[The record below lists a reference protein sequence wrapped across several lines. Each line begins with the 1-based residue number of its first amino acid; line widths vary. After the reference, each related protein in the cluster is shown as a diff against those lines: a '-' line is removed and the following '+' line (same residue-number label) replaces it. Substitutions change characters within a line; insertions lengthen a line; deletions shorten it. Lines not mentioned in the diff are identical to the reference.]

1 MTISGMRGLFEWQRT
16 RGAMSEYTF
25 TEHELHDLREIFFTE
40 ACEILQSLNQ
50 EVLNLESGHDRE
62 ASLKT
67 IQRHLHTL
75 KGNSRALGF
84 TSLNTLAHKSED
96 LLKSIQ
102 DASIDIDRSLIDL
115 LLAITDTLQFSVDSC
130 RSNGDAQSDERLI
143 ERIEGYLSVWG
154 NGGNAKKKAP
164 SKSGNGSGA
173 LIYDIAIRFDAACD
187 NKKFGLQVI
196 TERLST
202 VGEVL
207 RVESKGDSGTSGAAN
222 QLSICFGSSE
232 PAELIRDIIAVPGI
246 VTDIEIKKH
255 DTVETAPAQQAK
267 RETAVKQEALQ
278 TLRVDALRV
287 DKILN
292 LVGEMVIG
300 RSMIGQILSEIAER
314 YRKDE
319 LVKKLG
325 DANAFMEKTLSQ
337 LQKNVMKIRMLPI
350 SQVFRKFP
358 RVVRD
363 LAVEKGKQV
372 ELVMRGEKT
381 ELDKSILDVIGEPL
395 IHLIRN
401 AVDHGIEPPDERERV
416 GKPRTGTVSLH
427 AFHEGNQIV
436 IDIMDDGAGLDP
448 HRLRKKAIEKGLKKH
463 DDAERLSDD
472 EALDLIF
479 LSGFST
485 ADVVTDISGRGFGM
499 DIVRTTVESLKGRIQ
514 VRSRPGEGA
523 TFTLRLPLTLAIIRA
538 MLFWV
543 GSRLLAIPMSSMEGI
558 IRVKDGDIQTVAGK
572 RVLRFR
578 DKVISLIFLNESL
591 IIDGRPAAG
600 QDQKKF
606 VIVVGCSDKLYGFVV
621 DRLVG
626 QQELVIKALDDY
638 WNTINCT
645 SGASLLGSGKV
656 VLILDAPALIMRETR
671 REIVG
676 TWDRPE
682 PKHGTLPVIPDA
694 TMQQCENERI

>member
-1 MTISGMRGLFEWQRT
+1 
-16 RGAMSEYTF
+16 MSDYTL

-84 TSLNTLAHKSED
+84 TSVNTLAHKSED

-102 DASIDIDRSLIDL
+102 DAAIDIDRSLIDL
-115 LLAITDTLQFSVDSC
+115 LLAITDTLQFSVDIC
-130 RSNGDAQSDERLI
+130 RSNGNAPSDERLI
-143 ERIEGYLSVWG
+143 ERIEGCLSVWG
-154 NGGNAKKKAP
+154 NGCNAENKTP
-164 SKSGNGSGA
+164 SKSGSGSGA
-173 LIYDIAIRFDAACD
+173 LIYNIAILFDAACD
-187 NKKFGLQVI
+187 NRTFGLQVI

-207 RVESKGDSGTSGAAN
+207 RVEPNEDSETGDAAKP
-222 QLSICFGSSE
+222 LSICFGSSE
-232 PAELIRDIIAVPGI
+232 PVELIRDLIAVPGI
-246 VTDIEIKKH
+246 VTGIEIKRR
-255 DTVETAPAQQAK
+255 DTGETAPLQQAT
-267 RETAVKQEALQ
+267 RGTVVKQEALQ
-278 TLRVDALRV
+278 SLRVDAQRV
-287 DKILN
+287 DRILN

-300 RSMIGQILSEIAER
+300 RSMIGQILSEIGER

-319 LVKKLG
+319 LVKKLA

-337 LQKNVMKIRMLPI
+337 LQKNVMKIRMLAI

-363 LAVEKGKQV
+363 LSLEKGKQV

-401 AVDHGIEPPDERERV
+401 AVDHGIESPDERERA

-427 AFHEGNQIV
+427 AFHEGNQII
-436 IDIMDDGAGLDP
+436 IDIMDDGAGIDP
-448 HRLRKKAIEKGLKKH
+448 HRLRKKAVEKGLKKQ
-463 DDAERLSDD
+463 DEAERLSDD

-514 VRSRPGEGA
+514 VRSRPGEGT
-523 TFTLRLPLTLAIIRA
+523 TFTLRLPLTLAIMRA
-538 MLFWV
+538 MLFRV
-543 GSRLLAIPMSSMEGI
+543 GSRLLAIPLSSIERI
-558 IRVKDGDIQTVAGK
+558 TRVKDRDVQTVAGK

-578 DKVISLIFLNESL
+578 DKVISLIFLSESL
-591 IIDGRPAAG
+591 MIGERPAC
-600 QDQKKF
+600 QDQKRF
-606 VIVVGCSDKLYGFVV
+606 VIVVAFSDKLYGFVV

-638 WNTINCT
+638 WGTINCT
-645 SGASLLGSGKV
+645 SGASVLGSGKV
-656 VLILDAPALIMRETR
+656 VLILDAPSLIMRETR
-671 REIVG
+671 RELVG
-676 TWDRPE
+676 T
-682 PKHGTLPVIPDA
+682 
-694 TMQQCENERI
+694 

>member
-1 MTISGMRGLFEWQRT
+1 MAETKR
-16 RGAMSEYTF
+16 AMSEYTF
-25 TEHELHDLREIFFTE
+25 TEHELNDLKEIFFTE
-40 ACEILQSLNQ
+40 ACEILQSLNL
-50 EVLNLESGHDRE
+50 EILNLESGQDRG

-102 DASIDIDRSLIDL
+102 DTTIDVDRRLIDL
-115 LLAITDTLQFSVDSC
+115 LFSISDTLQFTVDSY
-130 RSNGDAQSDERLI
+130 RSNKNTPSDERLI
-143 ERIEGYLSVWG
+143 ERIESYLSVWG
-154 NGGNAKKKAP
+154 NGGKTEKGAP
-164 SKSGNGSGA
+164 SKSENRPGA
-173 LIYDIAIRFDAACD
+173 LIYDIVIGFDGACD
-187 NKKFGLQVI
+187 NKAFGLQVI

-202 VGEVL
+202 MGEIL
-207 RVESKGDSGTSGAAN
+207 RVESNGDSGTVDAAN
-222 QLSICFGSSE
+222 QLSISFGSSE
-232 PAELIRDIIAVPGI
+232 PAELIRDLLAVPGI
-246 VTDIEIKKH
+246 VKDITINNH
-255 DTVETAPAQQAK
+255 DVGKTAEAQLSS
-267 RETAVKQEALQ
+267 RETTVKQQALQ
-278 TLRVDALRV
+278 TLRVDAQRV

-292 LVGEMVIG
+292 LIGEMVIG
-300 RSMIGQILSEIAER
+300 RSMIGQILSEIGER
-314 YRKDE
+314 YQNDD

-363 LAVEKGKQV
+363 LSVEKGKQV
-372 ELVMRGEKT
+372 ELLMLGEKT

-401 AVDHGIEPPDERERV
+401 AVDHGIEPPDERERA

-427 AFHEGNQIV
+427 AYHEGNQIM
-436 IDIMDDGAGLDP
+436 IDVKDDGAGLEP
-448 HRLRKKAIEKGLKKH
+448 QRLREKAIERGFKSR
-463 DDAERLSDD
+463 DEMDRLSDD
-472 EALDLIF
+472 ETLDLIF

-485 ADVVTDISGRGFGM
+485 ANVVTDISGRGFGM

-514 VRSRPGEGA
+514 VRSKPGEGT

-543 GSRLLAIPMSSMEGI
+543 GKRLLAIPMSSIERI
-558 IRVKDGDIQTVAGK
+558 TRVKDSDIQTVAGK
-572 RVLRFR
+572 YVLRFR
-578 DKVISLIFLNESL
+578 DKVISLIFLNERL
-591 IIDGRPAAG
+591 MADEYYAG
-600 QDQKKF
+600 QEQKKF
-606 VIVVGCSDKLYGFVV
+606 VIVVGSSDKLYGFVV

-638 WNTINCT
+638 WGTINCT
-645 SGASLLGSGKV
+645 SGASILGSGQV
-656 VLILDAPALIMRETR
+656 VLILDAPALITRETR
-671 REIVG
+671 QEFVG
-676 TWDRPE
+676 T
-682 PKHGTLPVIPDA
+682 
-694 TMQQCENERI
+694 